1 MYKNILIPVDLA
13 DVDRGKATLDIAKRI
28 GEDDCKITLLN
39 VVEDIPS
46 FVAVELPTGLVE
58 KSMDRAREMLEGVA
72 ATAPGA
78 VKVDVR
84 TGHAN
89 SAILDAAEDAGADLI
104 IIGSHR
110 PGLQDYLL
118 GSTAGRVVRH
128 STCSVLVVR

>member
-13 DVDRGKATLDIAKRI
+13 DVEKGKATLDIAKRI
-28 GEDDCKITLLN
+28 GQEDCKITLLN

-46 FVAVELPTGLVE
+46 FVAVELPTGMVD
-58 KSMDRAREMLEGVA
+58 KARDRAREMLDEVA
-72 ATAPGA
+72 TTSSQA
-78 VKVDVR
+78 VEVDVR

-89 SAILDAAEDAGADLI
+89 SAILDAAEDVGADLI